1 VVEGAPW
8 SNPNDELAFH
18 AVFMLDRLLQ
28 LVPGVARQPQRDTY
42 FRTSPLILINGLAEQ
57 SESWYH
63 NRANWQQHFEVHTP
77 GILVYDGPIL
87 QQRLAGQ
94 LPISV
99 AYLKE
104 RLAEYLEKFVQTPPY
119 HLIASSLGAQI
130 AVEYASER
138 PETID
143 RLVLICPS
151 GMGSDERLPIFA
163 GARHKD
169 YRGLVEST
177 FHDSRLVS
185 SNVISYY
192 EQKFKSKAW
201 RKALFE
207 TVRGTKSHSIRQR
220 LSAID
225 RPVLVICGK
234 EDRIVDTHVI
244 QEAVA
249 PLANYQCVT
258 IANCGH
264 APQLERPEIV
274 NRLTTDFLQ
283 GQSSPDTA
291 DTTWSAPDLVSAQ
304 T

>member
-1 VVEGAPW
+1 
-8 SNPNDELAFH
+8 
-18 AVFMLDRLLQ
+18 MLQRLLKM
-28 LVPGVARQPQRDTY
+28 VPGVSWRPPRDTY
-42 FRTSPLILINGLAEQ
+42 FRTSPLILLNGLAEQ

-63 NRANWQQHFEVHTP
+63 SRAEWQQHFEVHTP
-77 GILVYDGPIL
+77 GVLVYDGPVL
-87 QQRLAGQ
+87 QERLASQ

-99 AYLKE
+99 AYLKD
-104 RLAEYLEKFVQTPPY
+104 RLTEYLEKFVQTPPY

-207 TVRGTKSHSIRQR
+207 TVRGTKSHSVRER
-220 LSAID
+220 LAAID
-225 RPVLVICGK
+225 RPVL
-234 EDRIVDTHVI
+234 
-244 QEAVA
+244 
-249 PLANYQCVT
+249 
-258 IANCGH
+258 
-264 APQLERPEIV
+264 
-274 NRLTTDFLQ
+274 
-283 GQSSPDTA
+283 
-291 DTTWSAPDLVSAQ
+291 
-304 T
+304 